1 MTSVLPEIAGYL
13 TIIAALYILVRINE
27 RPRKPS
33 VAELVADA
41 RIESALLDG
50 EDDAAMAAACAA
62 ETRTQLV
69 PLSDS
74 EVARRIRK
82 QMDENAAVRQLR
94 ADIENWETA

>member
-1 MTSVLPEIAGYL
+1 MTSAAQEVAGFL
-13 TIIAALYILVRINE
+13 TIAAALYILVRINE
-27 RPRKPS
+27 RPRKPT

-62 ETRTQLV
+62 ETRAQLV

-82 QMDENAAVRQLR
+82 QIDENAAVRQLR
-94 ADIENWETA
+94 ADLDAWSA

>member
-1 MTSVLPEIAGYL
+1 MITAAQEILGL
-13 TIIAALYILVRINE
+13 IVVGAALYILVRINE

-33 VAELVADA
+33 VAELVADTL
-41 RIESALLDG
+41 IESALLDG
-50 EDDAAMAAACAA
+50 EDDAQMAAACAA

-94 ADIENWETA
+94 ADLDAWSA